1 MEPRSVSRVWMTD
14 PTSIDAPDD
23 APLAREDDFRAGTI
37 ALIGRP
43 NVGKST
49 LLNRVLGVKVAA
61 VSDKP
66 QTTRTRIVGIHT
78 TDTFQAVL
86 VDTPGLHDARSR
98 MNRAMVDAARAA
110 LSDVDAVCWVIDAN
124 AALERMDAGRDV
136 IHKGHR
142 VIGGLIEEAAGRPDI
157 IAFNKVDKFTRQR
170 VLPVMQAFH
179 AAWPDAVLV
188 PISARKG
195 ENLDALYDAWRA
207 ALPPGPPLYPADQFT
222 EASEKFIV
230 TELIREKIFR
240 ATHQEI
246 PYATAVEVEKFDE
259 QPGDADKRGVVVIY
273 ARIVVE
279 RGGQKGVL
287 IGKGGAMLKQ
297 IGTKARADVERL
309 LGTRVHLE
317 LHVAVEKDWT
327 ENPRLL
333 HELGVE

>member
-1 MEPRSVSRVWMTD
+1 MEERSVSRDPMTD
-14 PTSIDAPDD
+14 PTSIEPPDAGGYH
-23 APLAREDDFRAGTI
+23 AGTI
-37 ALIGRP
+37 ALVGRP

-66 QTTRTRIVGIHT
+66 QTTRNRIVGIHT
-78 TDTFQAVL
+78 TDDFQAVL
-86 VDTPGLHDARSR
+86 VDTPGLHAAKSR
-98 MNRAMVDAARAA
+98 MNRAMVDAARGA
-110 LSDVDAVCWVIDAN
+110 LSDVDAVCWIIDAN
-124 AALERMDAGRDV
+124 AALERQDAGRHV
-136 IHKGHR
+136 VHKGHH
-142 VIGGLIEEAAGRPDI
+142 VIGGIIEEAAGKPDI

-179 AAWPDAVLV
+179 ALWPDAALV
-188 PISARKG
+188 PISARRG
-195 ENLDALYDAWRA
+195 ENLEALFGAWRD
-207 ALPPGPPLYPADQFT
+207 ALPPGPPLYPEEQFT
-222 EASEKFIV
+222 EASERFIV

-259 QPGDADKRGVVVIY
+259 QPGQGDKRGVVVIY
-273 ARIVVE
+273 ARVVVE

-287 IGKGGAMLKQ
+287 IGKRGSMLKT
-297 IGTKARADVERL
+297 IGTKARADIEKL
-309 LGTRVHLE
+309 LGTRVHLD